1 MPNNDDIE
9 QGNPPITPPEGDI
22 KEQEALEP
30 EPEPVPAPPSGRA
43 VWVGAPDTPRQA
55 SDGISDLFEVET
67 EDDTSDLIS
76 VDIDKD
82 IIDANEETGDLSDL
96 VEVSEE
102 DILGDE
108 ETGQVPLEYKPDV
121 PKRRLL
127 PRYRRIPTRYV
138 PPTSARG
145 IGG

>member
-22 KEQEALEP
+22 EEREIS
-30 EPEPVPAPPSGRA
+30 EPEPVPAPPSSGA
-43 VWVGAPDTPRQA
+43 IWVGAPDAPRQA
-55 SDGISDLFEVET
+55 SDGISDLFEVPT
-67 EDDTSDLIS
+67 EDDTSDLVS
-76 VDIDKD
+76 VDIERD

-108 ETGQVPLEYKPDV
+108 ETGQVPLEWKPDV
-121 PKRRLL
+121 PRRRVL
-127 PRYRRIPTRYV
+127 PRYRRVPARYV
-138 PPTSARG
+138 PPTRA
-145 IGG
+145 GGVGG